1 VHSRNNTPHDSTLTT
16 TVAQRVLDEGAM
28 PLIQA
33 ARAAGLDGDA
43 LPSLRTFLREAAS
56 RRLEAVKVAGQWLT
70 SASAV
75 RRFVERAQQERNGD
89 CA

>member
-1 VHSRNNTPHDSTLTT
+1 
-16 TVAQRVLDEGAM
+16 M

-33 ARAAGLDGDA
+33 ARAAGLNGDA
-43 LPSLRTFLREAAS
+43 LPSLKTFLRAAAS

-70 SASAV
+70 SPSAV
-75 RRFVERAQQERNGD
+75 RRYVVRVHPDSDGG